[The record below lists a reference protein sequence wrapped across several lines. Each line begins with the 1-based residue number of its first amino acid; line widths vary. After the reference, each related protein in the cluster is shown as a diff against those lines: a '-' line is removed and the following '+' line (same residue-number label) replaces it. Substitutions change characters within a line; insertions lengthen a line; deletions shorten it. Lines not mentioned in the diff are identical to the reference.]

1 MYKLGIKIYS
11 KGLIHLIITYQ
22 LQNILEKVKEIFFRY
37 LRVDKDSDSMIYDG
51 KL

>member
-1 MYKLGIKIYS
+1 MNKLGIKIYS

-22 LQNILEKVKEIFFRY
+22 LQNILERHRKNFLRY
-37 LRVDKDSDSMIYDG
+37 LRVDKDSNSMIHDG